1 MESSTMAGLAG
12 LALLDSL
19 SVGTL
24 VIPVAML
31 LAPGFQARRLLVY
44 LGTLA
49 GFYLCAGIVLLAGAD
64 AVVSAFRTV
73 ADTTALLWVQL
84 AAGALMFGAAFFV
97 GPGAITLG
105 RRGQRAPEPAPARWE
120 RRLNAVTSTPGI
132 AGVAL
137 SAGLVEIATMAPYL
151 GAIAML
157 TAAPVGVPAK
167 GAALAAYVVLM
178 CVPALALLGLR
189 SSAGRRAEPALER
202 FGAWLSR
209 QAAAAFPWIL
219 GLLGWFVGGDAAGRL
234 FA

>member
-1 MESSTMAGLAG
+1 MAGLAG

-19 SVGTL
+19 SIGTL

-49 GFYLCAGIVLLAGAD
+49 GFYLCAGIVFLLGAD
-64 AVVSAFRTV
+64 AAASALSTV
-73 ADTTALLWVQL
+73 ADATVLLWVQL
-84 AAGALMFGAAFFV
+84 VAGALMFGAAFFV

-105 RRGQRAPEPAPARWE
+105 RRPQRASAPAPARWE
-120 RRLNAVTSTPGI
+120 RRLGAVTSTPGMV
-132 AGVAL
+132 GVAL

-151 GAIAML
+151 GAIGML
-157 TAAPVGVPAK
+157 TATPAALPVK

-178 CVPALALLGLR
+178 CVPALVLLGLR
-189 SSAGRRAEPALER
+189 SSAGPRAEPALER
-202 FGAWLSR
+202 LGSWLSR
-209 QAAAAFPWIL
+209 QAAEAFPWLL
-219 GLLGWFVGGDAAGRL
+219 GLLGWFVGGDAANRL